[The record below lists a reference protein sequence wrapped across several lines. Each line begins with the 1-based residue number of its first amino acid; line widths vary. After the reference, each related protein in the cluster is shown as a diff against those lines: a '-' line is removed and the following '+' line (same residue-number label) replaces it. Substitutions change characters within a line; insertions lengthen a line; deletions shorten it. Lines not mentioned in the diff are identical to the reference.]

1 MSQFAGE
8 QVSVSANHKRRT
20 LDPNQIRSITNEKF
34 AHIMYYPILVGALG
48 KTKAVV
54 EVCFNDSSKVP
65 KNIITNQIQ
74 SFLETFGGQ
83 LNMLESRMRC
93 FCKFTESAIAKRD
106 GIQQAK
112 YFSKWKSSV

>member
-1 MSQFAGE
+1 M
-8 QVSVSANHKRRT
+8 SANHKRRT

-48 KTKAVV
+48 KTKAVI
-54 EVCFNDSSKVP
+54 EVCFNDMQKVP
-65 KNIITNQIQ
+65 KNVITNQIQ
-74 SFLETFGGQ
+74 SFLESFGGQ

-106 GIQQAK
+106 SIYKARL
-112 YFSKWKSSV
+112 FSKWKTSIQFED